1 MGFVQIFQ
9 QKWTYFTKCA
19 ASVAAIFLVAFPGCA
34 QTKPAPQQ
42 TEMPWTKDLNK
53 YPGLLPEFGKLV
65 EKLKQN
71 IQFPPARTE
80 SRLLPLMP
88 ASTMTFA
95 AFPNYGDVTQQ
106 ALKIFRQELLES
118 AVLRDWWG
126 HGELATGGPKLEESI
141 EKLYQLQQFL
151 GEEIVVSGVMDGP
164 EPSLLVL
171 AEVHKPG
178 LQKFLE
184 QLLLQAAG
192 SAKPGIRVFGPQELA
207 VLKDGGASQTLY
219 VLVRSDY
226 VVASSDL
233 ATLRGF
239 NAKLEKGT
247 REFAVTPFGQ
257 RIGKEYATGVTVL
270 GAADLHSILNKI
282 PPSAKENANFQRSG
296 FADVKYVIWD
306 HKDVASSTTKQTISQ
321 TELSFNSP
329 RHGSASWLAKPGPL
343 SSLDFVSPKAIVA
356 GTVVLTSFSQVFD
369 DLKVM
374 EGTSSQS
381 PFASLAAFEKILNL
395 SLKDD
400 LLKYL
405 TGEITLELDSVNPPA
420 KPVWKAILNV
430 NDAGRLQKTLS
441 TLLAAA
447 HLQTQSS
454 EDGGVTYYRVPIPS
468 GETSMEIGY
477 AFVDGHL
484 IIGSSPEVTADAVR
498 WHASGASLGKSQ
510 RFLAALPPGHPAE
523 ASALLYEDP
532 AAMTALSMRQVAP
545 EMAGTLAQFSKESQP
560 AVVCVYGEESAIRTV
575 SKSGTFDVGGALI
588 VAAIAIPNL
597 LRSRMAANEAT
608 AVGSLRTVNTA
619 EITYATAYAKRGYAP
634 DLATLG
640 LDPRNPKAQ
649 SPDHAG
655 LLDATLANDS
665 CTANAWCTKSGYRF
679 RVTTLCKQQPCKE
692 YLAVGTPVD
701 SNTGVRSFCSASDGV
716 IRYKTGASPNSPA
729 NVAECRT
736 WAPLQ

>member
-9 QKWTYFTKCA
+9 KKRPYFTQCA
-19 ASVAAIFLVAFPGCA
+19 ASVAAIFLVAFPCCA
-34 QTKPAPQQ
+34 QTKPAAQQ
-42 TEMPWTKDLNK
+42 AEMPWTKDLNK
-53 YPGLLPEFGKLV
+53 YPGLLPELGKLV
-65 EKLKQN
+65 EKLKKN

-80 SRLLPLMP
+80 SRLLPLLP
-88 ASTMTFA
+88 ASTMTYA

-106 ALKIFRQELLES
+106 ALKIFRQELQES
-118 AVLRDWWG
+118 AALRDWWE
-126 HGELATGGPKLEESI
+126 HGELATNGSKLEDSI

-151 GEEIVVSGVMDGP
+151 GDEIVVSGAMDGP
-164 EPSLLVL
+164 EPNLLVL
-171 AEVHKPG
+171 AEVRKPG
-178 LQKFLE
+178 LQRFLE
-184 QLLLQAAG
+184 QLLVQAAG
-192 SAKPGIRVFGPQELA
+192 SAKPGIRVLDPQELA
-207 VLKDGGASQTLY
+207 FLKDGGSSQTLY

-257 RIGKEYATGVTVL
+257 RLGKEYANGVTVL

-282 PPSAKENANFQRSG
+282 PPSAKENVNFQRSG
-296 FADVKYVIWD
+296 FADVKYVVWD
-306 HKDVASSTTKQTISQ
+306 HKDVTASTTKQTISQ
-321 TELSFNSP
+321 TELSFSAP
-329 RHGSASWLAKPGPL
+329 RHGAAAWLAKPGPL

-369 DLKVM
+369 DLKEM

-405 TGEITLELDSVNPPA
+405 AGEVTLELDSVNPPA
-420 KPVWKAILNV
+420 KPVWKVILNV
-430 NDAGRLQKTLS
+430 NDAGRLQKTFS

-454 EDGGVTYYRVPIPS
+454 EDGGVTYYTVPIPS
-468 GETSMEIGY
+468 GDTPMEIGY

-484 IIGSSPEVTADAVR
+484 IIGSSREVAADAVR
-498 WHASGASLGKSQ
+498 GHTSGASLGKSQ
-510 RFLAALPPGHPAE
+510 EFLAALPPGHPAE

-532 AAMTALSMRQVAP
+532 PAMTALSMRQVAP
-545 EMAGTLAQFSKESQP
+545 EMAETFAQFSKESPP
-560 AVVCVYGEESAIRTV
+560 AIVCLYGEESAIRSA
-575 SKSGTFDVGGALI
+575 SKGGAFDVGGVLI
-588 VAAIAIPNL
+588 VAAVAIPNL

-619 EITYATAYAKRGYAP
+619 EITYATVYPKRGYAP

-640 LDPRNPKAQ
+640 LDPRNPKAE

-655 LLDATLANDS
+655 LLDATLAGES
-665 CTANAWCTKSGYRF
+665 CTANMWCTKSGYRF

-692 YLAVGTPVD
+692 YLAIGTPVD
-701 SNTGVRSFCSASDGV
+701 SNTGVRSFCTTSDAV
-716 IRYKTGASPNSPA
+716 IRYKTGSSPTIPAS
-729 NVAECRT
+729 VAECRT
-736 WAPLQ
+736 WSPLQ

>member
-1 MGFVQIFQ
+1 MGLVQIFE
-9 QKWTYFTKCA
+9 QKPPFFIKCV
-19 ASVAAIFLVAFPGCA
+19 ASIAAIFFVGSPCFS

-42 TEMPWTKDLNK
+42 AEMPWTKDLNK
-53 YPGLLPEFGKLV
+53 YPGLLPELGKLV

-71 IQFPPARTE
+71 IRFPPARTE
-80 SRLLPLMP
+80 SRLLPLLP
-88 ASTMTFA
+88 ASTMTLA

-106 ALKIFRQELLES
+106 ALKIFRQELEES

-126 HGELATGGPKLEESI
+126 HGELALGGPKLEDSI

-164 EPSLLVL
+164 GPNPLVL
-171 AEVHKPG
+171 AEVRKPG

-192 SAKPGIRVFGPQELA
+192 SAKSRIRVLDPQELA
-207 VLKDGGASQTLY
+207 AVKDGGLSQTLY

-257 RIGKEYATGVTVL
+257 RVGKEYATGVTVL
-270 GAADLHSILNKI
+270 GAADLHSVINKI
-282 PPSAKENANFQRSG
+282 RPSAKENANFQRSG
-296 FADVKYVIWD
+296 FADVKYVVWD
-306 HKDVASSTTKQTISQ
+306 HKDVTGPTAKQTITQ
-321 TELSFNSP
+321 TELSFSAP
-329 RHGSASWLAKPGPL
+329 RHGPASWLAKPEPL
-343 SSLDFVSPKAIVA
+343 SGLDFVSPKSIVA

-369 DLKVM
+369 DLKDM

-400 LLKYL
+400 LLNYL
-405 TGEITLELDSVNPPA
+405 SGEVTLELDSVAPTT
-420 KPVWKAILNV
+420 KPVWKAILSV

-441 TLLAAA
+441 TLLEAA

-468 GETSMEIGY
+468 GNAPQEIGY

-484 IIGSSPEVTADAVR
+484 IIGSSREAAADAVR
-498 WHASGASLGKSQ
+498 WHASGASLWKSQ
-510 RFLAALPPGHPAE
+510 KFLEALPPGHPAE

-532 AAMTALSMRQVAP
+532 GAMSALSLRQVAP
-545 EMAGTLAQFSKESQP
+545 EMAEIFGQFSKESPP
-560 AVVCVYGEESAIRTV
+560 AIVCLYGEESAIRSV
-575 SKSGTFDVGGALI
+575 SKGGAFDVGGVLI

-597 LRSRMAANEAT
+597 LRSRIAANEAA
-608 AVGSLRTVNTA
+608 AVGSLRSVNTA
-619 EITYATAYAKRGYAP
+619 QRAYATSHPERGYAP
-634 DLATLG
+634 ALTTLG
-640 LDPRNPKAQ
+640 IDPRNPKSVSA
-649 SPDHAG
+649 DHAG
-655 LLDATLANDS
+655 FLDASLANEN

-692 YLAVGTPVD
+692 YLAIGTPVD
-701 SNTGVRSFCSASDGV
+701 SNTGVRNFCSTSDGV
-716 IRYKTGASPNSPA
+716 IRYKTGASPIIPA
-729 NVAECRT
+729 SVAECKT
-736 WAPLQ
+736 WSPIQ

>member
-9 QKWTYFTKCA
+9 QKRPILIKYA
-19 ASVAAIFLVAFPGCA
+19 ASIAATFFAASPCYS
-34 QTKPAPQQ
+34 QTKPAAPQ

-53 YPGLLPEFGKLV
+53 YPGLLPELGKLV
-65 EKLKQN
+65 EKLKKN
-71 IQFPPARTE
+71 IQYPTARTE
-80 SRLLPLMP
+80 SRLLPLLP

-106 ALKIFRQELLES
+106 ALKIFRQELQES
-118 AVLRDWWG
+118 SVLRDWWG
-126 HGELATGGPKLEESI
+126 HGELASGGPKLEDSI

-151 GEEIVVSGVMDGP
+151 GDEIVVAGAMDGP
-164 EPSLLVL
+164 EPNLLVL
-171 AEVHKPG
+171 AEVRKPG

-192 SAKPGIRVFGPQELA
+192 SAKPGIRVLDPQELA
-207 VLKDGGASQTLY
+207 VLKDGSSPQTLY

-233 ATLRGF
+233 PTLRGF

-257 RIGKEYATGVTVL
+257 RLVKEYVTGATVL

-282 PPSAKENANFQRSG
+282 PPRAKENANFQRSG
-296 FADVKYVIWD
+296 FADVKYVVWD
-306 HKDVASSTTKQTISQ
+306 HKDVTGPTAKQTISQ
-321 TELSFNSP
+321 TELSFSAP
-329 RHGSASWLAKPGPL
+329 RHGPAAWLAKPGPL

-356 GTVVLTSFSQVFD
+356 GTVVLTSPSQVFD
-369 DLKVM
+369 DLK
-374 EGTSSQS
+374 EIESTSSQS

-400 LLKYL
+400 LLRYL
-405 TGEITLELDSVNPPA
+405 TGEVTLELDSVAPPA

-441 TLLAAA
+441 TLLAVA

-454 EDGGVTYYRVPIPS
+454 EDGGVTYYTVPIPS
-468 GETSMEIGY
+468 GDTPQEIGY
-477 AFVDGHL
+477 AFADGKL
-484 IIGSSPEVTADAVR
+484 IIGSSREAAADAVR
-498 WHASGASLGKSQ
+498 WHTSGASLGKSQ
-510 RFLAALPPGHPAE
+510 KFLGALPPGHPAE

-545 EMAGTLAQFSKESQP
+545 DMAETLGQFSKESPP
-560 AVVCVYGEESAIRTV
+560 AIVCLYGEESAIRSA
-575 SKSGTFDVGGALI
+575 SKGGTFDVGGVLI

-597 LRSRMAANEAT
+597 LRSRMAANEAS
-608 AVGSLRTVNTA
+608 AVGSLRSVNTA
-619 EITYATAYAKRGYAP
+619 QRTYTKSYPQRGYAP
-634 DLATLG
+634 DLTTLG
-640 LDPRNPKAQ
+640 IDPHNPK
-649 SPDHAG
+649 SVSVDHAG
-655 LLDATLANDS
+655 FLDATLANDS
-665 CTANAWCTKSGYRF
+665 CTTNAWCTKSGYRF

-692 YLAVGTPVD
+692 YLAIGTPVD
-701 SNTGVRSFCSASDGV
+701 SNTGVRSFCSTSDGV
-716 IRYKTGASPNSPA
+716 IRYKTGASPNFPA
-729 NVAECRT
+729 NVAECKT
-736 WAPLQ
+736 WSPLQ

>member
-9 QKWTYFTKCA
+9 QKRQYFTKCA
-19 ASVAAIFLVAFPGCA
+19 ASAAAICLVAFPCCA
-34 QTKPAPQQ
+34 QTKPATQQ
-42 TEMPWTKDLNK
+42 AEMPWSKDFNK
-53 YPGLLPEFGKLV
+53 YPGLLPELGKLV
-65 EKLKQN
+65 EKLKKN

-80 SRLLPLMP
+80 SRLLPLLP

-95 AFPNYGDVTQQ
+95 AVPNYGDVTQQ

-118 AVLRDWWG
+118 SVLRDWWG
-126 HGELATGGPKLEESI
+126 HGELAVGGPKLEDSI
-141 EKLYQLQQFL
+141 EKIYQLQQFL

-164 EPSLLVL
+164 EPNLLVL
-171 AEVHKPG
+171 AEVRKPG

-184 QLLLQAAG
+184 QLLVQAAG
-192 SAKPGIRVFGPQELA
+192 SAKPGIRVLDPQELA
-207 VLKDGGASQTLY
+207 ALKDGSLSQTLY
-219 VLVRSDY
+219 VLVRADY

-233 ATLRGF
+233 ATLRSF
-239 NAKLEKGT
+239 NSKLEKGT

-257 RIGKEYATGVTVL
+257 RLGKEYVSGVTVL

-282 PPSAKENANFQRSG
+282 PPSAKENANFQHSG
-296 FADVKYVIWD
+296 FADVKYVVWD
-306 HKDVASSTTKQTISQ
+306 HKDVTGPTAKQTISQ
-321 TELSFNSP
+321 TELSFSAP
-329 RHGSASWLAKPGPL
+329 RHGPAAWLAKPQPL
-343 SSLDFVSPKAIVA
+343 SSLDFISPKAIVA

-369 DLKVM
+369 DMKEM

-381 PFASLAAFEKILNL
+381 PFASLAAFEKMLNL

-405 TGEITLELDSVNPPA
+405 TGEVTLELDSVAAPT

-454 EDGGVTYYRVPIPS
+454 EDGGVTYYTVPIPS
-468 GETSMEIGY
+468 GDAPMEISY

-484 IIGSSPEVTADAVR
+484 IIGSSREVAADAVR
-498 WHASGASLGKSQ
+498 GHASGASLGKSQ

-532 AAMTALSMRQVAP
+532 AAMTALSMRQVAA
-545 EMAGTLAQFSKESQP
+545 EMAETFSQFSKESLP
-560 AVVCVYGEESAIRTV
+560 AIVCLYGEESAIRSA
-575 SKSGTFDVGGALI
+575 SKGGTFDVGGVLI
-588 VAAIAIPNL
+588 VAAVAIPNL
-597 LRSRMAANEAT
+597 LRSRMAANEAS
-608 AVGSLRTVNTA
+608 AVGSLRVVNA
-619 EITYATAYAKRGYAP
+619 QQITYAEAYPERGYAS
-634 DLATLG
+634 DLAKLG
-640 LDPRNPKAQ
+640 TNRRDPKTE

-655 LLDATLANDS
+655 LVDPTLANES
-665 CTANAWCTKSGYRF
+665 CTGDTWCTKSGYRF
-679 RVTTLCKQQPCKE
+679 RITTFCKQRPCKE
-692 YLAVGTPVD
+692 YLVIGTPVD
-701 SNTGVRSFCSASDGV
+701 SNTGVRSFCSTSDGV
-716 IRYKTGASPNSPA
+716 ILYKTGASPNSPA
-729 NVAECRT
+729 NVAECKT

>member
-9 QKWTYFTKCA
+9 PKRLYFTKCA
-19 ASVAAIFLVAFPGCA
+19 GSVVAIFLVAFPGCA
-34 QTKPAPQQ
+34 QTKPATQQ
-42 TEMPWTKDLNK
+42 AEMPWSKDFNK
-53 YPGLLPEFGKLV
+53 YPGLLPELGNLV
-65 EKLKQN
+65 QKLKKN
-71 IQFPPARTE
+71 IQFPPSRTE
-80 SRLLPLMP
+80 SRLLPLLP
-88 ASTMTFA
+88 SSTMTFA

-106 ALKIFRQELLES
+106 TLKIFRQELQES

-126 HGELATGGPKLEESI
+126 HGELAVGGPKLEDSI

-151 GEEIVVSGVMDGP
+151 GDEIVLSGVMDGE
-164 EPSLLVL
+164 EPNLLAL
-171 AEVHKPG
+171 AEVRKPG

-184 QLLLQAAG
+184 QLLVQAAS
-192 SAKPGIRVFGPQELA
+192 SAKPGIRVLDPQGLA
-207 VLKDGGASQTLY
+207 ALKDGGSSQTLY

-247 REFAVTPFGQ
+247 REFATTPFGQ
-257 RIGKEYATGVTVL
+257 RLGKEYVTGVTVL

-296 FADVKYVIWD
+296 FADVKYVVWD
-306 HKDVASSTTKQTISQ
+306 HKDVTGPAAKQTISQ
-321 TELSFNSP
+321 TELSFSAP
-329 RHGSASWLAKPGPL
+329 RHGPASWLAKPGPL

-369 DLKVM
+369 DLKEM

-405 TGEITLELDSVNPPA
+405 TGEIALELDSVAPPA

-447 HLQTQSS
+447 HLQAQSS
-454 EDGGVTYYRVPIPS
+454 EDGGVTYYTVPIPS
-468 GETSMEIGY
+468 GDTPMEIGY
-477 AFVDGHL
+477 AFADGKL
-484 IIGSSPEVTADAVR
+484 IIGSSPEAAADAIR

-510 RFLAALPPGHPAE
+510 KFLAALPPGHPAE
-523 ASALLYEDP
+523 ASALLYEDS
-532 AAMTALSMRQVAP
+532 AAMTALSTRQVAP
-545 EMAGTLAQFSKESQP
+545 EMAETLAQFSKESSP
-560 AVVCVYGEESAIRTV
+560 AVVCLYGEESAIRSA
-575 SKSGTFDVGGALI
+575 SKGATLDVGGVLI

-597 LRSRMAANEAT
+597 LRSRMAANEAS
-608 AVGSLRTVNTA
+608 AVGSLRSVNTA
-619 EITYATAYAKRGYAP
+619 QKAYAKLYPQRGYAQ
-634 DLATLG
+634 DLTTLG
-640 LDPRNPKAQ
+640 IDPRNPKSVSAN
-649 SPDHAG
+649 HASF
-655 LLDATLANDS
+655 LDASLANES

-679 RVTTLCKQQPCKE
+679 RVTTFCKQQPCEE
-692 YLAVGTPVD
+692 YLAIGTPAD
-701 SNTGVRSFCSASDGV
+701 NNTGVRSFCSTSDGI
-716 IRYKTGASPNSPA
+716 IRNKTGAAPAVPA
-729 NVAECRT
+729 NVAECKT
-736 WAPLQ
+736 WPPIQ